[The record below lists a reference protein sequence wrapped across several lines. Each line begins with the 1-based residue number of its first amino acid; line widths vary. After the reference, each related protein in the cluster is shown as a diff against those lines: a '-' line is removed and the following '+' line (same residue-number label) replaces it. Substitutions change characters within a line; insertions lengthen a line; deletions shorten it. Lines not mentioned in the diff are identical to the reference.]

1 VSEDLPK
8 DYIPAW
14 LERRLLFYA
23 AQQEHR
29 WLAERLRGKAASP
42 DEAALRRE
50 ADDMVRQNVGA
61 FPYEEPHDPYA
72 NAQEDA
78 ELEASMR
85 NLADGYF
92 ERLRES
98 ESYAWGL
105 AIVGIFHLWERD
117 ARNVVAALS
126 RRTASKLEKI
136 QFKRLCALIE
146 ATGFDITAST
156 RFGPLESARLI
167 SNTIKHGGGS
177 AARELLEKQPELFP
191 GVKNAAGLR
200 VGRQQFE
207 QIADAI
213 YQLWREYEDAYVAT
227 ESVPNPN

>member
-42 DEAALRRE
+42 DQAALRRE
-50 ADDMVRQNVGA
+50 ADEMVRQKVGA

-72 NAQEDA
+72 NAQEDV

-98 ESYAWGL
+98 EILRLGL
-105 AIVGIFHLWERD
+105 SHRRHLPPLGTRHAQCRRLSVSMQRIKTGRD
-117 ARNVVAALS
+117 RVQ
-126 RRTASKLEKI
+126 RTMRPHQSH
-136 QFKRLCALIE
+136 RL
-146 ATGFDITAST
+146 
-156 RFGPLESARLI
+156 
-167 SNTIKHGGGS
+167 
-177 AARELLEKQPELFP
+177 
-191 GVKNAAGLR
+191 
-200 VGRQQFE
+200 
-207 QIADAI
+207 
-213 YQLWREYEDAYVAT
+213 
-227 ESVPNPN
+227 